1 MMSVSLVEAVIQNKS
16 ATAMISSYFLLIK
29 VIKVVHAYER

>member
-1 MMSVSLVEAVIQNKS
+1 MMSVNLVEAVIQNKS
-16 ATAMISSYFLLIK
+16 VRTMNISYFLLIK